1 MEGFLQSLK
10 FKDENMQIEICKKV
24 GRQAKRAGAKKN
36 WQKEQILYWK
46 GKPYKRDSIE
56 YQKLLDIAFGELSK
70 NSSFKKALL
79 ATKKANLTHSIG
91 KKKSSETV
99 LTKKEFIGRLMK
111 IRERLKEDERKI

>member
-1 MEGFLQSLK
+1 MKIWQR
-10 FKDENMQIEICKKV
+10 EICKKV
-24 GRQAKRAGAKKN
+24 GRQAKRAGVKKN
-36 WQKEQILYWK
+36 WQKEQTLYWR

-56 YQKLLDIAFGELSK
+56 YQKLLDKAFFELSK

-79 ATKKANLTHSIG
+79 ATKNANLTHSIG

-111 IRERLKEDERKI
+111 IREELKEKE